1 MVEKAPEVASLFKA
15 LTTCRAV
22 SVLCT
27 LHVLPHL
34 ILITALLGRYCY
46 LHLADKE
53 IEAQRIR
60 PLFKSMLCHLLAV

>member
-1 MVEKAPEVASLFKA
+1 MVEKAPDVANFFKA
-15 LTTCRAV
+15 LTTCQVV

-27 LHVLPHL
+27 LHILSHL
-34 ILITALLGRYCY
+34 ILITALLDRYCY
-46 LHLADKE
+46 LHLADKG